1 MNKIFTNQ
9 ELKQKITDLYKQND
23 IIIPDDIQHKI
34 NKSSKTRYDILIKI
48 YDEIKDYKK
57 PEKILIDV

>member
-1 MNKIFTNQ
+1 MLLLSILIGLFV
-9 ELKQKITDLYKQND
+9 LA
-23 IIIPDDIQHKI
+23 HKI